1 MIYICINTYYWSYC
15 MHRWA
20 IHNYLFF
27 FFILPLTRLNY
38 CCYVQQAMAVKN
50 ISQSTE
56 KTDNAQ
62 TDKTEQVTFGMKQCL
77 RFQIVIFF
85 FTKKFKQ

>member
-1 MIYICINTYYWSYC
+1 

-20 IHNYLFF
+20 IHNLFLFLFIYLF
-27 FFILPLTRLNY
+27 LPPTRLNY

-50 ISQSTE
+50 TSQSTE
-56 KTDNAQ
+56 KTDNVR

-77 RFQIVIFF
+77 SFQIFF
-85 FTKKFKQ
+85 FFLRNSNTK

>member
-1 MIYICINTYYWSYC
+1 
-15 MHRWA
+15 
-20 IHNYLFF
+20 
-27 FFILPLTRLNY
+27 
-38 CCYVQQAMAVKN
+38 MAVKN